1 MNKNDKKFKAT
12 DWQEMLAKDLKN
24 PVFKRYYDEFGKQ
37 LEISYNLLLMR
48 KKARMSQAQLAK
60 KLGTTQSNV
69 ARMEAGNQNFTLGML
84 QRIADAFGKDLN
96 VSFG

>member
-1 MNKNDKKFKAT
+1 MNNKKIIKAT
-12 DWQEMLAKDLKN
+12 DFEDVLAEHLKD
-24 PVFKRYYDEFGKQ
+24 PEFKRYFDEFGKQ

-48 KKARMSQAQLAK
+48 KKARLSQAQLAK

-84 QRIADAFGKDLN
+84 QRIASAFNKDLN